1 MVVMETVTVIKF
13 KFQFLVYIFKLFR
26 DEKFYYNQIME
37 ENVIRNWNLSIF
49 LFLTTLT
56 GPTEF

>member
-1 MVVMETVTVIKF
+1 MVVMETVTIIKF

-49 LFLTTLT
+49 LFLTTLI